1 MADSTDRG
9 ELVGRWSFRWST
21 WREFK
26 DDVRPTRE
34 ALATGAAWPMPAQ
47 GIMRVFST
55 EWPKY
60 AVDVELRLD
69 AFDEPVVTG
78 VVVRRSVPMKAKGKR
93 ASFDPGAEW
102 PEDVEPL
109 PLSLRDVRRLPLD
122 RIATAALV
130 AVRQF
135 SESPSPDRMLPV
147 AEALR
152 LPGRPVGRNKER
164 FYTTVAKLYRMYA
177 LQNRSPAKEIAKRK
191 QVSENTAHQ
200 WIYKARQLGYLEP
213 SQRSGRRKE
222 KKR

>member
-1 MADSTDRG
+1 MASDDND
-9 ELVGRWSFRWST
+9 LVGRWSFRWST

-26 DDVRPTRE
+26 DDVRPRRE
-34 ALATGAAWPMPAQ
+34 RLAEGAPWPMPAQ

-55 EWPKY
+55 EFPKY
-60 AVDVELRLD
+60 AVDVEMRLD

-78 VVVRRSVPMKAKGKR
+78 VAVRRCVGMKANKR
-93 ASFDPGAEW
+93 AGFDPPPEW

-109 PLSLRDVRRLPLD
+109 PVSLRDVRRLPLD

-130 AVRQF
+130 VVRQF
-135 SESPSPDRMLPV
+135 RESPDPDRMLPV
-147 AEALR
+147 AEALS

-164 FYTTVAKLYRMYA
+164 FYTTVAELYRRYA
-177 LQNRSPAKEIAKRK
+177 GEGRSPAKELARRK
-191 QVSENTAHQ
+191 HVSENTAHQ

-213 SQRSGRRKE
+213 SQRSSRKKE